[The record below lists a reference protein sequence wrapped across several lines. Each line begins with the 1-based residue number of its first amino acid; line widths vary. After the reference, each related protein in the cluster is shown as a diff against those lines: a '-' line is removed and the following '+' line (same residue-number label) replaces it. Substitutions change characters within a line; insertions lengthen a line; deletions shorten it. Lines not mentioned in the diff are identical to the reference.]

1 MPSEN
6 GWQPARVGPDHLE
19 WVTIPGCDPPVKLQI
34 LRAFVADYNAYV
46 ERVNDADCACWTPTN
61 SVPTSNHLNGTAVDI
76 RWESHPFRVRGT
88 FGDRLPALRELLA
101 FYKGVIFWGG
111 DWTDPIDEMHFNLDY
126 GSYGNPAT
134 AEFIRTKI
142 RPDGFSTY
150 KRGGDVSAPT
160 AAPTAVLAAN
170 VSGTEKVLRYNHSQ
184 QNVAQEKFFDC
195 CPASTQIVL
204 DGLGVA
210 QTEDALIREIGTTTD
225 GTNTVEQALPVL
237 NRLTSGAYVAV
248 WLPNDPPTG
257 EQVETLW
264 RNLTS
269 SIDAGYGCVLNF
281 EVPANN
287 FPRGTRGSLSPAYR
301 GGKVWHYV
309 ACMGYA
315 NDGPGGRHLWIAD
328 PGFSPFGYWM
338 SLEQAATAIPPHAY
352 AYATA
357 KPVGVLASATVPGP
371 AVAVPGPAV
380 TAMAPEQPR
389 WPATDAPG
397 QFRSRSGYRTPGEA
411 AIGGADQ
418 FTIND
423 DAMIHTLFVEVSAVL
438 LTDPE
443 SIYRVVRAAA
453 GRGADTSPAFVRR
466 ARTVLAKIPRDDL
479 SKMLAV
485 LERDEPQLLTALLG
499 GQK

>member
-1 MPSEN
+1 M
-6 GWQPARVGPDHLE
+6 LE
-19 WVTIPGCDPPVKLQI
+19 WVTVPGCDPPVKLQIQTGQPLQI

-46 ERVNDADCACWTPTN
+46 EPVRDADCACWTPTN

-150 KRGGDVSAPT
+150 KRGAT
-160 AAPTAVLAAN
+160 TMTAPTAVLAAS
-170 VSGTEKVLRYNHSQ
+170 VAGTEKVLRYNHAQ

-210 QTEDALIREIGTTTD
+210 QSEDDLIRAIGTTTD

-237 NRLTSGAYVAV
+237 NRLTAGAYVAV

-257 EQVETLW
+257 EQTEQLW

-269 SIDAGYGCVLNF
+269 SIDAGYGAVLNF

-287 FPRGTRGSLSPAYR
+287 FPRGTRGSVSPAYR

-328 PGFSPFGYWM
+328 PGFAPFGYWM

-357 KPVGVLASATVPGP
+357 RPVGVLASATVPAAP
-371 AVAVPGPAV
+371 AAT
-380 TAMAPEQPR
+380 TAPPMAP
-389 WPATDAPG
+389 PADLPG
-397 QFRSRSGYRTPGEA
+397 QYRSRSGYRTPGEA
-411 AIGGADQ
+411 AIGGVEQ
-418 FTIND
+418 FALND
-423 DAMIHTLFVEVSAVL
+423 DAMIHTLFVEVSAVV

-453 GRGADTSPAFVRR
+453 GRGADPSPGFVRR
-466 ARTVLAKIPRDDL
+466 ARTVLGKVPREQL
-479 SKMLAV
+479 AAALAV
-485 LERDEPQLLTALLG
+485 IERDEPDLLAALVG
-499 GQK
+499 GRK